1 MNIGNINMIIINYK
15 FISKNNR
22 SFKYILFIV

>member
-22 SFKYILFIV
+22 FKYILFIV